1 MRKEKADALIT
12 AYLDKI
18 YGFAVKKSFTY
29 AEAEE
34 LAAGIVAEVYTS
46 LLKRDEIYNLEGYIW
61 RISEHTWAKFVS
73 SKKKHE
79 GISLDGLMS
88 AGMEIPYEETFL
100 PDDADDELMKLRL
113 EIAYLTESRRRVVY
127 LFYFENKSVRDIAGA
142 LSMPE
147 GTVKWHLNK
156 ARKELKEAFQMER
169 KIGKLGMNPVMAV
182 EFGHNGNPGGNRGPV
197 DYLGNRLD
205 LNIVYS
211 CYFTPRN
218 VAEIAD
224 ELGVTPAFLEDRV
237 ARLEGNG
244 FLVRGKGERYTTYVK
259 FNPQTYSA
267 EREEKYLEKKR
278 DAAKILADEYYP
290 VVRDAVDKLGEVW
303 LPTGNRELLEMSIL
317 FHKIFCT
324 PMRCVER
331 DLSKYF
337 IKTTDGGSFIA
348 YVNLESVRSDPD
360 YVVKLPPKNY
370 SCCGVMNRWSE
381 KYPVSSW
388 SYDTRFTTRKGAWEN
403 NLTSDYEALYEYM
416 SGQLPDTPANAE
428 KRARLRA
435 RGFIDAAGKV
445 CVMVA
450 RPEVRD
456 EIEKIPPV
464 SEDILSRF
472 ADAALEYAMI
482 EARDYPPHMQ
492 DLVVFEETES
502 FIGPTVALM
511 TRDLIYE
518 RGVWKPLT
526 DAEKV
531 AVDLMV
537 FSDTLP
543 AKE

>member
-1 MRKEKADALIT
+1 MKKEKADALIT

-34 LAAGIVAEVYTS
+34 LAADIVAEVYTS

-61 RISEHTWAKFVS
+61 RISEHTWAKYVS

-100 PDDADDELMKLRL
+100 PDDAEDELMKLRL
-113 EIAYLTESRRRVVY
+113 EIAYLTENRRRVVY

-169 KIGKLGMNPVMAV
+169 KIGKLGMNPVKADS
-182 EFGHNGNPGGNRGPV
+182 FGHSGDPGSNRGPE
-197 DYLGNRLD
+197 DYLGDRLD

-211 CYFTPRN
+211 CYFTPRT
-218 VAEIAD
+218 AEEIAD
-224 ELGVTPAFLEDRV
+224 ELGVTPAFLAERI
-237 ARLEGNG
+237 AKLEGNG
-244 FLVRGKGERYTTYVK
+244 FLVREKGDRFTTYVE
-259 FNPQTYSA
+259 FSPLTYSV
-267 EREEKYLEKKR
+267 ERMDKLRGKQLE
-278 DAAKILADEYYP
+278 AAAILADEFLP
-290 VVRDAVDKLGEVW
+290 VVRDAVCGLGEVY
-303 LPTGNRELLEMSIL
+303 LPTENRELLERTIL
-317 FHKIFCT
+317 LHKLTGTCIKGAD
-324 PMRCVER
+324 R
-331 DLSKYF
+331 DLSQYT
-337 IKTTDGGSFIA
+337 IKTTAGGDFKA
-348 YVNLESVRSDPD
+348 YVELESTRTDPD
-360 YVVKLPPKNY
+360 YEPKNMRKNY
-370 SCCGVMNRWSE
+370 WCCGTMNRWSE

-403 NLTSDYEALYEYM
+403 NLTSDYETLYEYM
-416 SGQLPDTPANAE
+416 SGQLPDTPANTE

-456 EIEKIPPV
+456 EIDKIPPV
-464 SEDILSRF
+464 SEDILRRF
-472 ADAALEYAMI
+472 ADAALEYAMT
-482 EARDYPPHMQ
+482 EARDYPPQMQ
-492 DLVVFEETES
+492 DLIVCENVRS
-502 FIGPTVALM
+502 FIGPAVALM
-511 TRDLIYE
+511 TCDLLYE